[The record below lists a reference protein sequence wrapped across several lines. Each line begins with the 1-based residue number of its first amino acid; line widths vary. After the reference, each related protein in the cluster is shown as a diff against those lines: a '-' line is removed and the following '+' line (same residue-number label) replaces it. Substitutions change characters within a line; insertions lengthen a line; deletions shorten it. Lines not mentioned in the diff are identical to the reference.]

1 MRPPQPLISPWELPA
16 AALEELA
23 RGASP
28 AQASPDAAPPDADSS
43 IVTRQS
49 YLPAR
54 DPAASLAP
62 ASHRREVSG
71 VSDSSTPR

>member
-1 MRPPQPLISPWELPA
+1 MQPPQPLISPWELTA
-16 AALEELA
+16 APFEELA

-28 AQASPDAAPPDADSS
+28 AQASPDAASPDAHSS

-49 YLPAR
+49 FLAPR